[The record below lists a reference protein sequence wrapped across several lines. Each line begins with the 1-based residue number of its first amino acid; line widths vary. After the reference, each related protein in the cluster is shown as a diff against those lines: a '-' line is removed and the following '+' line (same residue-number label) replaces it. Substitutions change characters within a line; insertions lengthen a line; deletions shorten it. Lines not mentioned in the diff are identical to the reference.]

1 MKEKNLGTQATM
13 STRRSRP
20 GPVLRV
26 RLPMSAPDIR
36 TIRLV
41 LRLSFVLFL
50 ILVLVS
56 VCMGVGYDFVI
67 GKGIT
72 PNDDEYRPGVARSC
86 YPFSSFKKQKK
97 PFSPY
102 MNELRFRPERSERS
116 DVTPSVVPTSN
127 HRLSCT
133 G

>member
-1 MKEKNLGTQATM
+1 MAFSCCRIAEDIKFKNT
-13 STRRSRP
+13 S
-20 GPVLRV
+20 
-26 RLPMSAPDIR
+26 DIR

-50 ILVLVS
+50 ILVLVF

-97 PFSPY
+97 TVFG
-102 MNELRFRPERSERS
+102 
-116 DVTPSVVPTSN
+116 DVDDMKRET
-127 HRLSCT
+127 
-133 G
+133 